1 MNTIIKKKSLV
12 IQLID
17 TSIQYDGESSEK
29 YNNYENNLMSEIIS
43 KYKNL
48 ITDFNNNKLWEIFK
62 KYVNEFELVYLPNY
76 KNLSI
81 SQYIP
86 ISRSYFKLWEIL
98 YDSNLIPHDKNIIC
112 GHIAEGPGG
121 FIDAVIKW
129 RKKYSNTLY
138 KNDILYAITLK
149 SIKKEIPGWKKTRYF
164 LKNNPHIN
172 ISYGAD
178 DTGNIYNIDNI
189 DHYVKLVGKNNCDLC
204 TADGGFDFSIDF
216 NKQEELS
223 YRIILCEILIAL
235 SIQKK
240 GGVFIVKIFDSYTLF
255 TIKML
260 YILSKSYEKVVI
272 TKPYL
277 SRPANSEKYIVC
289 SGFRDIDVELYTTL
303 YTMVKDWDI
312 YIEEYGINNIHTL
325 LNIDICTDFIYTI
338 INYNIYTTKK
348 QIQCLLKA
356 FDFVNY
362 YKRDNSII
370 DKQIIYQI
378 NVAKN
383 WCKYYDVDV
392 KLN

>member
-17 TSIQYDGESSEK
+17 TSIEYDEESIEK

-98 YDSNLIPHDKNIIC
+98 YDSNLIPNDKNIIC

-303 YTMVKDWDI
+303 YRMVKDWDI

-362 YKRDNSII
+362 YKKDNSII

-383 WCKYYDVDV
+383 WCKYYDVDI
-392 KLN
+392 KLS